1 MEEAMETFEDDDAG
15 YRAWLW
21 SHLDGYVVNAQ
32 RGSDP
37 GEPILHR
44 ATCDTITPTPD
55 RVWTGEFIKI
65 CSSQRLELDAW
76 ARSRERRLTSCVFC
90 DP

>member
-1 MEEAMETFEDDDAG
+1 MQVFQDDDAG

-21 SHLDGYVVNAQ
+21 SNLTGFVVNAQ
-32 RGSDP
+32 RGSNP

-55 RVWTGEFIKI
+55 RDWTRDYIKV
-65 CSSQRLELDAW
+65 CSNDRYELDAW
-76 ARSRERRLTSCVFC
+76 ARSVGKRFTSCTAC
-90 DP
+90 AP

>member
-1 MEEAMETFEDDDAG
+1 MQVFQDDDAG

-21 SHLDGYVVNAQ
+21 SNLSGFVVNAQ
-32 RGSDP
+32 RGSNP

-55 RVWTGEFIKI
+55 RDWTRDYIKV
-65 CSSQRLELDAW
+65 CSNDRYELDAW
-76 ARSRERRLTSCVFC
+76 ARSVEKRLTSCTAC
-90 DP
+90 AP

>member
-1 MEEAMETFEDDDAG
+1 MEVFQDDDAG

-21 SHLDGYVVNAQ
+21 SNLNGFIVNAQ
-32 RGSDP
+32 RGSNP

-44 ATCDTITPTPD
+44 AACDTITPTPD
-55 RVWTGEFIKI
+55 KEWTREYIKI
-65 CSSQRLELDAW
+65 CSTSRHELDAW
-76 ARSRERRLTSCVFC
+76 AREHGRRLTACTAC

>member
-1 MEEAMETFEDDDAG
+1 MEVFQDDDAG

-21 SHLDGYVVNAQ
+21 SNLTGFIVNAQ
-32 RGSDP
+32 RGTNP
-37 GEPILHR
+37 GEPILHK

-55 RVWTGEFIKI
+55 KAWTGDYIKV
-65 CSSQRLELDAW
+65 CSTDRYELDAW
-76 ARSRERRLTSCVFC
+76 ARALGRRLTPCTAC

>member
-1 MEEAMETFEDDDAG
+1 MEVFQDDDAG

-21 SHLDGYVVNAQ
+21 SNLTGFIVNAQ
-32 RGSDP
+32 RGSNP

-55 RVWTGEFIKI
+55 KEWTREYIKI
-65 CSSQRLELDAW
+65 CSTSGHELDAW
-76 ARSRERRLTSCVFC
+76 AREHGRHLTACTAC